1 MTAGDYPLEASV
13 RNHWQLVHVL
23 AAHEFK
29 RLDRRRFR
37 GNGSQL
43 TKRTHYALH
52 AGLRPTFSI
61 DFLYLVG
68 RNQSCYPVI
77 LHDDVISVLVW
88 LGYINITLG

>member
-1 MTAGDYPLEASV
+1 MTAGDYPLDVSV
-13 RNHWQLVHVL
+13 GDHGQLVHVL
-23 AAHEFK
+23 AAHQFK

-43 TKRTHYALH
+43 AERAHYALH

-68 RNQSCYPVI
+68 RNQP
-77 LHDDVISVLVW
+77 
-88 LGYINITLG
+88 